1 MIKLDYTVASKKFNN
16 KIKKVWEDQTWLNYE
31 NLDIADKDVLKS
43 KFGGFIGK
51 SGSVGFSTLNPKD
64 SNNPKT
70 ANIINSYKYLEST
83 GKYEMPPLQQMVDDL
98 ISASNDIMSKDDKE
112 NINKSTDEMWLK
124 FMKDIQNPETQLL
137 LKSFGQYSLA
147 DSTFGW
153 KLAESNIMRIKAQKP
168 DATFVQTRKQWHDK
182 FKRRVVPN
190 ATKIGVMIPLNKS
203 SYQNQSDKA
212 NVMKRVGY
220 KDNVTYNDLS
230 RQQKDF
236 IDISAVE
243 GEAKSFTLIAY
254 YDVSDTVLIDPNGED
269 IWADTIGFDNNLT
282 GHLNKAALDYKAANG
297 GGSVEDISKIYHNE
311 EGDVKA
317 LSIALAEGIASTY
330 PDIPTSLPT
339 RDNVNAYKKCYGD
352 MLEKLSDRLIEEKS
366 KIVKKENREQ
376 GVLIAT
382 TIIMCLTR
390 VAPETVA
397 LRLANNELTESS
409 YFELRSIINGI
420 IGLMRKNMPKQ
431 ESKNNINEIELPM
444 LNSVDEL
451 LSMMGMKR
459 SDVKPTDNVNQ
470 QMEETE
476 KELKTIKENFFKIFD
491 RINKQIL

>member
-31 NLDIADKDVLKS
+31 NLDAADKEVLKS

-51 SGSVGFSTLNPKD
+51 SGSVGFSTLSPKD
-64 SNNPKT
+64 YNNVKT

-83 GKYEMPPLQQMVDDL
+83 GKYEMPPLQQMLDDL
-98 ISASNDIMSKDDKE
+98 VSASNDIISKDDKE

-124 FMKDIQNPETQLL
+124 FMKEIQKPETQLL

-182 FKRRVVPN
+182 FRRRVLPD
-190 ATKIGVMIPLNKS
+190 AKKIGVMIPLNNS
-203 SYQNQSDKA
+203 SYQNQYDKA

-220 KDNVTYNDLS
+220 KDNVSYNDLS

-236 IDISAVE
+236 IDVSSVE
-243 GEAKSFTLIAY
+243 GEAKSFMLMAY

-297 GGSVEDISKIYHNE
+297 GGSVDDVSRIYHNE

-317 LSIALAEGIASTY
+317 LSIALAEGISSSY
-330 PDIPTSLPT
+330 PDIQTSLPKS
-339 RDNVNAYKKCYGD
+339 DNINAYKKCYSD
-352 MLEKLSDRLIEEKS
+352 MLERLSDKLIEEKS

-382 TIIMCLTR
+382 TIVMCLTR

-431 ESKNNINEIELPM
+431 ESKYNINEVELPM
-444 LNSVDEL
+444 LGSVDEL
-451 LSMMGMKR
+451 LGMMGMKR
-459 SDVKPTDNVNQ
+459 SDVKPTEETEP
-470 QMEETE
+470 QMENTE
-476 KELKTIKENFFKIFD
+476 KELNTIKENFFNIFN